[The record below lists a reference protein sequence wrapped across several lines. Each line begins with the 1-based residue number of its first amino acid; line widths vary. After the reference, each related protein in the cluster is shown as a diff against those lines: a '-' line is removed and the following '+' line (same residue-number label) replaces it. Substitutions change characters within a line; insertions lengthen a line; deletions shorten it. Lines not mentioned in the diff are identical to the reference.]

1 MPSAAAR
8 SLRTGLTGMLTVISP
23 NITNPFFAELFRD
36 IQHFASN
43 YGYTTILQTQ
53 DDTHAPTLFDRLSW
67 NGSVGVDGIIVCFP
81 DDDTVVDYVNRYCP
95 ETPIVY
101 LTWHPLNE
109 RVQSAVLLDVENGL
123 YIATRHLLSQG
134 HRLIGYI
141 GAPDTSITS
150 KEKFKGYVAALAQ
163 DGIAVSPEFV
173 FHGPYGLETGYR
185 AAESALRGTHRPTAV
200 VTESD
205 VFAIGCIKYC
215 LHNARSVPNDM
226 AVTGF
231 DDIPMANMYEPPL
244 TTVRLPVT
252 EMAHAAVDKLHALIA
267 RRGEAE
273 PLNKAESIFYAKL
286 IVRRS
291 TDPNY
296 ENQSPA
302 GTFDFTKKE
311 NNKDCAQF

>member
-1 MPSAAAR
+1 MAAIKDVAMRAGLSVSAVSKYLKRSDSVRQDTRERIERAIQELHYVPSAAAR

-141 GAPDTSITS
+141 
-150 KEKFKGYVAALAQ
+150 
-163 DGIAVSPEFV
+163 
-173 FHGPYGLETGYR
+173 
-185 AAESALRGTHRPTAV
+185 
-200 VTESD
+200 
-205 VFAIGCIKYC
+205 
-215 LHNARSVPNDM
+215 
-226 AVTGF
+226 
-231 DDIPMANMYEPPL
+231 
-244 TTVRLPVT
+244 
-252 EMAHAAVDKLHALIA
+252 
-267 RRGEAE
+267 
-273 PLNKAESIFYAKL
+273 
-286 IVRRS
+286 
-291 TDPNY
+291 
-296 ENQSPA
+296 
-302 GTFDFTKKE
+302 
-311 NNKDCAQF
+311 